1 MIQTVRFANLTIT
14 LEERAEE
21 VIYRFV
27 GDVDENFRHGDVPK
41 VHRPSVVFE
50 LSGIRNFNS
59 VGIREW
65 IYLVRDFSVM
75 DDLIFRACSVAMIDQ
90 INMVPDSL
98 GSGRIESFFAPYFC
112 DSDACQ
118 RELSLLV
125 EVAPWQDFLGSK
137 MAPAFR
143 CDHCQEPL
151 TFDALEESYFLF
163 YNNALPKV
171 G

>member
-1 MIQTVRFANLTIT
+1 MAQNVRFTNLTISIDD
-14 LEERAEE
+14 EQEAA
-21 VIYRFV
+21 VYRFV

-41 VHRPSVVFE
+41 LNKTSVVFE

-65 IYLVRDFSVM
+65 IYLVRDFRGI

-98 GSGRIESFFAPYFC
+98 GAGRIESFYAPYYC
-112 DSDACQ
+112 ASDGCQ

-125 EVAPWQDFLGSK
+125 EVDRWHNFLGSK
-137 MAPAFR
+137 MAPDFR
-143 CDHCQEPL
+143 CEHCGEPL

-163 YNNALPKV
+163 FNNALPRV